1 MKIQI
6 KFFIQLSK
14 KSQRSD
20 IMRLFYH

>member
-14 KSQRSD
+14 KSQCSD
-20 IMRLFYH
+20 TMRLFYH

>member
-14 KSQRSD
+14 KSQCSD
-20 IMRLFYH
+20 RMRLFYH

>member
-14 KSQRSD
+14 KSQCSD
-20 IMRLFYH
+20 RMWLFYH

>member
-14 KSQRSD
+14 KSQCSD

>member
-14 KSQRSD
+14 KSQCSD
-20 IMRLFYH
+20 RMQLFYH